1 MTKLSACLIICILIL
16 HGCTIEK
23 RKYSSG
29 YHTTWNV
36 QHLLPKGNSANQ
48 SQREESK
55 LSFSSKLHSNSEYAL
70 FPIFSD
76 STKNQKSENQTVLS
90 VTTKKKNQ
98 RLAPIVSD
106 TVPEVKKKKDV
117 EQNEFEPYNQTF
129 KDEMR
134 VRRSWLGFFSSLAG
148 FIAGAAI
155 LWNVESI
162 VGFALLFFG
171 LIGLGISLT
180 LIIAFSIARKKH
192 HEQILWYH
200 KLQKMA
206 FSSETSKSKEEIYA
220 RVTEIDQK
228 LKKLKTAR
236 LVFGLVSILTFSPLF
251 LVGIASFILFIIKS
265 GKRKNLK
272 EERNIL
278 TYDESKAAFPT
289 KKEDIDARLI
299 EIDQKLKK
307 LKTARLIFGLI
318 TILTILLFPIAIA
331 TFVIYLVKTGKSKR
345 LLEERYLLNYQKSKT
360 PNQPSV
366 SEEEKNMLQRRFNN
380 IMRKIRINK
389 ILIATSAIV
398 VLMLTLFAVASGFPL
413 AIMGAIGIF
422 GAVLFSFITIQV
434 VLMLKKANISDRLN
448 MLPYKR

>member
-1 MTKLSACLIICILIL
+1 MKKIILLSILFIVSL
-16 HGCTIEK
+16 GSCTIEK

-36 QHLLPKGNSANQ
+36 QHLFPKGNSANQ
-48 SQREESK
+48 FQQEESK
-55 LSFSSKLHSNSEYAL
+55 LSLTPKPHSKNEYAL
-70 FPIFSD
+70 LPIFSD

-90 VTTKKKNQ
+90 VTSKNKKQ
-98 RLAPIVSD
+98 RLAPSISD
-106 TVPEVKKKKDV
+106 TVPKVKKKEDLK
-117 EQNEFEPYNQTF
+117 QNEFEPYNQAL
-129 KDEMR
+129 KDDMR

-155 LWNVESI
+155 LWNSESF
-162 VGFALLFFG
+162 VGFALLFLG
-171 LIGLGISLT
+171 PIGLGISLT
-180 LIIAFSIARKKH
+180 LIIAFSISRKKH
-192 HEQILWYH
+192 HEQISLYR
-200 KLQKMA
+200 KLHKMA
-206 FSSETSKSKEEIYA
+206 YNYETSMSKEEIYA

-251 LVGIASFILFIIKS
+251 PVGMASFILFIIKS

-278 TYDESKAAFPT
+278 TYDENKAAFPT

-331 TFVIYLVKTGKSKR
+331 TFVVYLVKSGKSKR
-345 LLEERYLLNYQKSKT
+345 LLEERYLLNYQNSKT

-380 IMRKIRINK
+380 VMRKIRINK

-413 AIMGAIGIF
+413 AVMGAVGIF
-422 GAVLFSFITIQV
+422 GAVLFSFIIIQV

-448 MLPYKR
+448 MLP